1 MKHKML
7 IFTMRERKYGRERE
21 IKRGDRGR
29 ERERQFSH
37 FLTEIE
43 NILVVFEV
51 FALEFSAQT
60 VRDQREM
67 ENEEKIK
74 ETKKKRVG
82 DTEREGERE
91 KVGERKCR

>member
-1 MKHKML
+1 MG
-7 IFTMRERKYGRERE
+7 ERDK
-21 IKRGDRGR
+21 KRR

-60 VRDQREM
+60 VRDQREK

-74 ETKKKRVG
+74 ERKKNK
-82 DTEREGERE
+82 EGET
-91 KVGERKCR
+91 